1 MRPKSG
7 DAQDRAHDGFGTGG
21 DRVAEGPGGDESRH
35 DFIIAPLERR
45 HFVTDHLAD
54 DPAPF
59 FDFHVFAC
67 VNRRPN
73 GHPKGSCAAKGSER
87 LRDYMK
93 ARAKQLGVPRARVN
107 SAGCLDRCEHGPCIV
122 VYPAGVWYRIET
134 EHDVDEIIAV
144 HLLGGGRVARLMID
158 RNAE

>member
-1 MRPKSG
+1 MIALTRMARSI
-7 DAQDRAHDGFGTGG
+7 DR
-21 DRVAEGPGGDESRH
+21 PGGPDRCRFH
-35 DFIIAPLERR
+35 AIIQFLEWRD
-45 HFVTDHLAD
+45 FVTDQLAG

-67 VNRRPN
+67 VNRRPD

-93 ARAKQLGVPRARVN
+93 ARAKQLGVPRARIN

-122 VYPAGVWYRIET
+122 IYPAGVWYRIEN
-134 EHDVDEIIAV
+134 ERDVDEVIAT
-144 HLLGGGRVARLMID
+144 HLLGGGRVTRLMID